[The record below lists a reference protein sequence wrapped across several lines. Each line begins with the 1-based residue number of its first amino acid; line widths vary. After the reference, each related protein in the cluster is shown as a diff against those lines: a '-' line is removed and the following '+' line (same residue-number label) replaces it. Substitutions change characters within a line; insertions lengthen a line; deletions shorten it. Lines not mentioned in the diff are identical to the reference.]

1 MLRQTKEVTMKVC
14 KTDKLIASLERGD
27 KLTLAQVK
35 ARFKLKDPA
44 VAMSDLRLR
53 KGYAIESAY
62 FTDSKGRVTRKWFLG
77 VVPKEVAA
85 LGYRELM
92 MKSRKS
98 KI

>member
-1 MLRQTKEVTMKVC
+1 MKVS
-14 KTDKLIASLERGD
+14 KTDKLIASLEKGN

-62 FTDSKGRVTRKWFLG
+62 FTDTKGRVTRKWFLG
-77 VVPKEVAA
+77 VVPKKVAA
-85 LGYRELM
+85 LGYRAEYE
-92 MKSRKS
+92 MKKGT
-98 KI
+98 I